1 MNHIIHSIH
10 ERRSIRKY
18 QDKSVPEEYIDQI
31 LEAARVAPSAKN
43 RQPWKYIVFGGKYKK
58 ELLMA
63 METGL
68 EREERGITN
77 LPESRYGLPDARN
90 TLRIMR
96 EAPIIIIILNTNAR
110 SPFLP
115 VDNDGRIAEI
125 CDTLSIGASVE
136 NMLLVA
142 EELGLGTL
150 WVANTCFAYQEMVSY
165 LDTKDQLVGAIV
177 VGYADEKPQKRP
189 RKQME
194 EIAEYRW

>member
-1 MNHIIHSIH
+1 MNKGIRSIH

-18 QDKSVPEEYIDQI
+18 QDKRVPKEYIDQI
-31 LEAARVAPSAKN
+31 LEAARAAPSAKN
-43 RQPWKYIVFGGKYKK
+43 RQPWKYIVFGGKYKE

-63 METGL
+63 MENGL
-68 EREERGITN
+68 KREERGITN
-77 LPESRYGLPDARN
+77 LPKSRYGIPDARN

-96 EAPIIIIILNTNAR
+96 EAPIIIMILNTNAR

-136 NMLLVA
+136 NMLLAA

-177 VGYADEKPQKRP
+177 VGYADEKPPQRP
-189 RKQME
+189 RKRLE
-194 EIAEYRW
+194 EIVEYRW

>member
-1 MNHIIHSIH
+1 MNKGICSIH

-18 QDKSVPEEYIDQI
+18 QDKRVSKEYIDQI
-31 LEAARVAPSAKN
+31 LEAARAAPSAKN
-43 RQPWKYIVFGGKYKK
+43 RQPWKYIVFGGKYKE

-63 METGL
+63 MENGL
-68 EREERGITN
+68 KREERGITN
-77 LPESRYGLPDARN
+77 LPKSRYGLPDARN

-96 EAPIIIIILNTNAR
+96 EAPIIIMIFNTNAR

-136 NMLLVA
+136 NMLLAA

-177 VGYADEKPQKRP
+177 VGYADEKPPQRP
-189 RKQME
+189 RKRLE
-194 EIAEYRW
+194 EIVEYRW

>member
-1 MNHIIHSIH
+1 MNKGICSIH

-18 QDKSVPEEYIDQI
+18 QDKRVPKEYIDQI
-31 LEAARVAPSAKN
+31 LEAARAAPSAKN
-43 RQPWKYIVFGGKYKK
+43 RQPWKYIVFGGKYKE

-63 METGL
+63 MENGL

-77 LPESRYGLPDARN
+77 LPRSQYGLPDARN
-90 TLRIMR
+90 TLGIMR
-96 EAPIIIIILNTNAR
+96 EAPIIIMILNTNAR

-136 NMLLVA
+136 NMLLAA

-150 WVANTCFAYQEMVSY
+150 WVANTCFAYQEMASY
-165 LDTKDQLVGAIV
+165 LDTKDQLAGAIV
-177 VGYADEKPQKRP
+177 VGYADEKPPQRP
-189 RKQME
+189 RKQLE